1 MSSASFSRPLA
12 TFAARTDSGVAQPT
26 TVPPGSAPFEEVSLF
41 NAGDNRFEQG
51 IEAVDCRKRGVALAQ
66 LATLEVERAETH
78 EHAVHHGVDPEVPML
93 IIAGQFERVERR
105 VVEPGGGEPGAHEGH
120 IV

>member
-12 TFAARTDSGVAQPT
+12 TFAARTAYD
-26 TVPPGSAPFEEVSLF
+26 GSARKRAPFEEVSLF